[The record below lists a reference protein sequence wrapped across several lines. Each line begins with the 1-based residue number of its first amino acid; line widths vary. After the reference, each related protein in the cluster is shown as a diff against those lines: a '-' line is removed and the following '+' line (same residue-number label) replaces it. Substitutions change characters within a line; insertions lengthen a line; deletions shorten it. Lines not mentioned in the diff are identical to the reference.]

1 MRKYSYLLSLFVALA
16 LTIVLAQKSHAVYD
30 PNAKHSKWFH
40 DSIVNDPTVKSTVEV
55 KAQRTYPV
63 STLGADGK
71 PIIQNKPQKSTIKLG
86 ASASNVGKGLIRR
99 TPAAAITYAV
109 TALLGKAVD
118 WVMDAENNRIKYK
131 DPNNA
136 SGSPTPND
144 QYYWKGGKSEPS
156 RTALDACRQE
166 IIYWAPYDKPLLVG
180 SEYIDPLPNEL
191 DRVSCMGL
199 KDGAPRRV
207 TSINRYKN
215 PTYDP
220 AAPPATPDW
229 QYIPIDTVAQQ
240 VIANADAGHAPSM
253 EVMNNTALD
262 MLEAGLLDAQLEAA
276 AEPKQFGQGETDP
289 TDQSQTPTDPETPTD
304 PTDPTPNPDA
314 KPFELPPFCAW
325 ATKVCSFIDWMQA
338 EPPEPPE
345 SGEVDVQIP
354 DSNMHE
360 GILERL
366 YINMPAQCPPDP
378 ILEFMGAKIPFP
390 MSVFCQFAEMMK
402 PLILLFAYIKG
413 LSIIGNGLT

>member
-16 LTIVLAQKSHAVYD
+16 LTIFIVQKSHAVYD

-63 STLGADGK
+63 STLDANGK
-71 PIIQNKPQKSTIKLG
+71 PIIQNRPQKSVIKVG
-86 ASASNVGKGLIRR
+86 AKVANVGKGLIRR
-99 TPAAAITYAV
+99 SPNVAITYAI

-118 WVMDAENNRIKYK
+118 WVMDAENNRIKYIDPDADGSVTPSDTYIWTNYTGAEFGSAEAACK
-131 DPNNA
+131 ASILSYNSATPKPNPPAVYKNVVGSLCYNTKSLHDRLNSRANPNYDPNA
-136 SGSPTPND
+136 
-144 QYYWKGGKSEPS
+144 
-156 RTALDACRQE
+156 A
-166 IIYWAPYDKPLLVG
+166 
-180 SEYIDPLPNEL
+180 
-191 DRVSCMGL
+191 
-199 KDGAPRRV
+199 
-207 TSINRYKN
+207 
-215 PTYDP
+215 P
-220 AAPPATPDW
+220 AAPNEK
-229 QYIPIDTVAQQ
+229 YIPIDTVAQQ

-289 TDQSQTPTDPETPTD
+289 TDPNAPTNPETPTD

-366 YINMPAQCPPDP
+366 YIDMPAQCPPDP

>member
-1 MRKYSYLLSLFVALA
+1 MRNYSYSVLFFIPFALF
-16 LTIVLAQKSHAVYD
+16 LVLAFAQKSHAVYD

-55 KAQRTYPV
+55 QAQRTYPV

-86 ASASNVGKGLIRR
+86 ASVSNVGKGLIRR
-99 TPAAAITYAV
+99 SPGVAITYAV

-131 DPNNA
+131 SSDDDIYGAPGQYIWKAQGVQGSDP
-136 SGSPTPND
+136 
-144 QYYWKGGKSEPS
+144 
-156 RTALDACRQE
+156 LDAAQKGSWANSAICKGKNVPC
-166 IIYWAPYDKPLLVG
+166 IIKDIRPHPGGNPNWLAYSVDDSSNV
-180 SEYIDPLPNEL
+180 YIIVRSVNPSYVPDPSSS
-191 DRVSCMGL
+191 D
-199 KDGAPRRV
+199 
-207 TSINRYKN
+207 Y
-215 PTYDP
+215 
-220 AAPPATPDW
+220 

-289 TDQSQTPTDPETPTD
+289 TDPNAPTNPETPTD

-366 YINMPAQCPPDP
+366 YIDMPAQCPPDP

>member
-40 DSIVNDPTVKSTVEV
+40 DSIVNDPLNKSSVDI

-71 PIIQNKPQKSTIKLG
+71 PIIQNRPQKSVIKVG
-86 ASASNVGKGLIRR
+86 ASVSNVGKGLVRR

-131 DPNNA
+131 DDGSAGSSDIPNAKFYYQMTYQGNQTKQEFYTREQA
-136 SGSPTPND
+136 SLFAARMGELYGGTYVGAISCPVPALGAVLKC
-144 QYYWKGGKSEPS
+144 YKGGSLIANIPS
-156 RTALDACRQE
+156 
-166 IIYWAPYDKPLLVG
+166 I
-180 SEYIDPLPNEL
+180 S
-191 DRVSCMGL
+191 
-199 KDGAPRRV
+199 
-207 TSINRYKN
+207 N
-215 PTYDP
+215 PKYDP
-220 AAPPATPDW
+220 SLPPQDEYK
-229 QYIPIDTVAQQ
+229 YIPINTVAQK
-240 VIANADAGHAPSM
+240 VIENADSGHAPSM

-413 LSIIGNGLT
+413 LSIIGNGLS

>member
-1 MRKYSYLLSLFVALA
+1 MRNLYYFLKMARLAIPYKSRKYINILLFFIVGFFVFQSFANA
-16 LTIVLAQKSHAVYD
+16 AYD

-71 PIIQNKPQKSTIKLG
+71 PIIQNKTQKSVIKLG
-86 ASASNVGKGLIRR
+86 ASASNVGKGLIKR

-131 DPNNA
+131 DPSAVGGLNA
-136 SGSPTPND
+136 QCEFDGKKITAVALCGKNGST
-144 QYYWKGGKSEPS
+144 
-156 RTALDACRQE
+156 
-166 IIYWAPYDKPLLVG
+166 V
-180 SEYIDPLPNEL
+180 
-191 DRVSCMGL
+191 V
-199 KDGAPRRV
+199 
-207 TSINRYKN
+207 SINSIGSLQCSDGNNYGANCKN
-215 PTYDP
+215 ITN
-220 AAPPATPDW
+220 TPDVYE
-229 QYIPIDTVAQQ
+229 YIPIDTVAQK
-240 VIANADAGHAPSM
+240 VIDNANSGHAPSM

-289 TDQSQTPTDPETPTD
+289 TDPNAPTNPETPTD
-304 PTDPTPNPDA
+304 PTDPTPHPDA

-325 ATKVCSFIDWMQA
+325 ATKVCSFIDWVQA

>member
-1 MRKYSYLLSLFVALA
+1 MLIKQLTAFLLSFVLIFIS
-16 LTIVLAQKSHAVYD
+16 TPSFAVYD

-131 DPNNA
+131 DDGSGNVGYKATWNGVTYKGRTQGEVALKACNA
-136 SGSPTPND
+136 SGGTLEGVPDTSSSGFYKHFCQP
-144 QYYWKGGKSEPS
+144 KSGWGDSITVVVDSDYVPEPP
-156 RTALDACRQE
+156 Q
-166 IIYWAPYDKPLLVG
+166 DK
-180 SEYIDPLPNEL
+180 
-191 DRVSCMGL
+191 
-199 KDGAPRRV
+199 
-207 TSINRYKN
+207 
-215 PTYDP
+215 
-220 AAPPATPDW
+220 
-229 QYIPIDTVAQQ
+229 YIPIDTVAQQ

-262 MLEAGLLDAQLEAA
+262 MLEAGLLDAQLESA

-289 TDQSQTPTDPETPTD
+289 TDPNQTPTDPENPTDPETPTD
-304 PTDPTPNPDA
+304 PEN
-314 KPFELPPFCAW
+314 PFELPPFCSW

-338 EPPEPPE
+338 EPPNDTEIQLPEPDTQD
-345 SGEVDVQIP
+345 VDTNI
-354 DSNMHE
+354 DF
-360 GILERL
+360 GG
-366 YINMPAQCPPDP
+366 QCPDDAGFTMS
-378 ILEFMGAKIPFP
+378 IFGNDVEFVMMPF
-390 MSVFCQFAEMMK
+390 SKFC
-402 PLILLFAYIKG
+402 PLLDTYIKPVLVVLG
-413 LSIIGNGLT
+413 SFMAVTIVGGRRDA

>member
-16 LTIVLAQKSHAVYD
+16 LTIFIVQKSHAVYD

-86 ASASNVGKGLIRR
+86 ASVSNVGKGLVRR

-131 DPNNA
+131 DPDA
-136 SGSPTPND
+136 ATGSPAGT
-144 QYYWKGGKSEPS
+144 KGG
-156 RTALDACRQE
+156 
-166 IIYWAPYDKPLLVG
+166 W
-180 SEYIDPLPNEL
+180 
-191 DRVSCMGL
+191 
-199 KDGAPRRV
+199 
-207 TSINRYKN
+207 
-215 PTYDP
+215 YDP
-220 AAPPATPDW
+220 ATKKYYASVDAIADALCASKGGFKAWDGAKPVGGKNYMYLGVFCHGGFVKFEYSPNHQLVHDAGTGSPEY

-276 AEPKQFGQGETDP
+276 AEPKQFEQGETDP
-289 TDQSQTPTDPETPTD
+289 TDPNAPTNPETPTD